1 MEANFP
7 ENALVYANQ
16 SRSADTSVNCVDN
29 IEEYDCKP
37 NEVKLNTPLYNI
49 DSGGFLGL
57 KKILAFIMVSGGQ
70 DEAFF
75 SDGFAK
81 AKSKK
86 LYSTSKKLM
95 PNIFSGTCFKK
106 HQNFLVE
113 QWLKQESSTLFF
125 YLLSTTD
132 FSHDINQ
139 FNKNVSL
146 HPIGCLYE
154 DFRQYSETGED
165 LESKDLEKRTKAAEI
180 VRNFFQDATD
190 MLYEMQITS

>member
-1 MEANFP
+1 MPWFMQTKVGQLTLA
-7 ENALVYANQ
+7 
-16 SRSADTSVNCVDN
+16 VNCLDN

-37 NEVKLNTPLYNI
+37 NEVKLNTPLSNI

-113 QWLKQESSTLFF
+113 QRLKQESSTLFF
-125 YLLSTTD
+125 YLFSTTD
-132 FSHDINQ
+132 FSRDINQ
-139 FNKNVSL
+139 FKENVSL

-154 DFRQYSETGED
+154 YFRQYSETGED